1 MGQLEGAALAVVE
14 ADRKTTAAEL
24 AHIRAGVHSQE
35 GSHAAVAAS
44 AAELAVDIRGLVA
57 LVVGILV
64 VALLEVELRA
74 EAEFAAVGLVE
85 WLGGPWPRVD

>member
-24 AHIRAGVHSQE
+24 AHIRAEVHSQE

-44 AAELAVDIRGLVA
+44 SAVLAVDIRELIA
-57 LVVGILV
+57 LVVGILA
-64 VALLEVELRA
+64 VALLEVELRV
-74 EAEFAAVGLVE
+74 EAEVAVVGL
-85 WLGGPWPRVD
+85 WPRVD